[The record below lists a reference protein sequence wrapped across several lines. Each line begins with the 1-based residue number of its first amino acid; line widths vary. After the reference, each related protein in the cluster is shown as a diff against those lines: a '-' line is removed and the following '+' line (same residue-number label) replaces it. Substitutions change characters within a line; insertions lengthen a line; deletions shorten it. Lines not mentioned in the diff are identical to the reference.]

1 VCEVLIDF
9 QRVQI
14 CKRLTTLKR
23 EDLNL
28 FEGII
33 IGLYGNWLISLIDK
47 IDFEKITR
55 LDIALQVANVG
66 MLIVSFLFLILFF
79 GYSIIKTRSVPIKS
93 LLEALILHFLTWL
106 TLLLFFPKGNRMEL
120 VFFGF
125 LGFVLLSTLMIC
137 ETVRRRSRT

>member
-1 VCEVLIDF
+1 
-9 QRVQI
+9 
-14 CKRLTTLKR
+14 LKR